1 VPRLPSLALIAL
13 LLPTAAL
20 SYEGAV
26 HREEVDGGV
35 HVPVLTKPP
44 ELVHFEPAVY
54 PEEARREGLAG
65 DVKLAVTI
73 AADGTVADAVVT
85 GPAGHGFDEA
95 AVAAA
100 KQFTFTPA
108 EVDGVPAPI
117 QIEYVYHFALE
128 VPDAGTAPPPPPPE
142 ATLKGQLISRGSRKR
157 VIAGSVRCGDAA
169 DAPEAV
175 SDEEGRF
182 ELKLTPGPCAITA
195 TANGYEPYR
204 TSETLEPGELREVVY
219 YLVPRAIGFET
230 VVRGERE
237 KKEVVRRTVERA
249 EMERIPGTFGDPLRV
264 IQNFPGVA
272 RAPAISGALI
282 VRGASP
288 DETNIFMDGVE
299 IPILYHLGG
308 GPSVVNEEFLDHVD
322 FYPGG
327 FGARYGRAIGGAV
340 DVATRKGTSETWHG
354 AAKVDFLD
362 SSFFLE
368 APVLPGVSV
377 AAAARRSYI
386 DVLLPIVQPDNSI
399 TAVPRY
405 WDYQVRVDW
414 GAGRKPQPGQPSSSF
429 YLMAFGSDDVLKV
442 LATGGFRNRDIN
454 LDIHTLFHRVKGD
467 WTYRNGNFSSVFSPF
482 LGYDLGE
489 ASFGISRLKA
499 DQYSIGFR
507 EDASLEIRPWLV
519 ARAGG
524 DVMFEHLVGTAEL
537 PLLSGVQYAGFPGAE
552 PAAPTQ
558 SLSRSPNT
566 FDGAFY
572 LEADVKLGAFTLT
585 PGVRSSYARVYGHD
599 LFAAEPRFWAR
610 WQPWKGFALKG
621 SAGLYSQPPEST
633 DMDAEPFGTP
643 TLHHEWAF
651 QTSVGVEQKITDVI
665 NVDLTGFFNRRYE
678 RVVAPGL
685 TTEDE
690 NGLSQTA
697 RFGNLG
703 LGRAYGLE
711 LLLKHE
717 LTKQFFGWLAY
728 TFSRTEQRRVGAR
741 DYRLGGFDQT
751 HILTAVGS
759 YRLPHGWEI
768 GARFRYVTG
777 RPYAHLAHSYDV
789 VSMDTTSFGCQREP
803 ADASR
808 FPDFHQLDIR
818 LDRSWLFDNFTLSV
832 YADVQN
838 VYNAQNIETYFSDYR
853 CREEVAV
860 PGIPVLPVLG
870 VKGTF

>member
-1 VPRLPSLALIAL
+1 MHRLPSLALIAL

-26 HREEVDGGV
+26 RREEVDGGV

-54 PEEARREGLAG
+54 PEEAQREGLAG

-73 AADGTVADAVVT
+73 AAGGNVADAVVT

-95 AVAAA
+95 AVAAV

-108 EVDGVPAPI
+108 EVDGAPAPI
-117 QIEYVYHFALE
+117 QIEYVYHFTLE
-128 VPDAGTAPPPPPPE
+128 VPDAGAAPPPPPQ
-142 ATLKGQLISRGSRKR
+142 ATLEGQLVARGSRKR
-157 VIAGSVRCGDAA
+157 IIAGSVRCGNAA
-169 DAPEAV
+169 DAPESV

-182 ELKLTPGPCAITA
+182 ALSLTPGPCAVTA
-195 TANGYEPYR
+195 TANGFEPYR
-204 TSETLEPGELREVVY
+204 TSETLEPGETREVVY
-219 YLVPRAIGFET
+219 YLVPKAIGFET

-237 KKEVVRRTVERA
+237 KKEVVRRTVERQ

-288 DETNIFMDGVE
+288 DETNIFLDGVE

-327 FGARYGRAIGGAV
+327 FGSRYGRAIGGAV
-340 DVATRKGTSETWHG
+340 DVATRKGASDTWHG
-354 AAKVDFLD
+354 AAKIDFLD

-386 DVLLPIVQPDNSI
+386 DVLLPLVQPDNSI

-414 GAGRKPQPGQPSSSF
+414 GSSRKPVAGQPMSSF

-454 LDIHTLFHRVKGD
+454 LDVHTLFHRVKGD
-467 WTYRNGNFSSVFSPF
+467 WTYRDGGFSSVFAPF
-482 LGYDLGE
+482 VGYDLGE
-489 ASFGISRLKA
+489 ASFGISKLKA
-499 DQYSIGFR
+499 DQYNMGFR
-507 EDASLEIRPWLV
+507 EDASWEIRPWLT
-519 ARAGG
+519 ARAGA

-558 SLSRSPNT
+558 ELARTPNT
-566 FDGAFY
+566 FDGALY
-572 LEADVKLGAFTLT
+572 VEADFKLGPFTFT

-599 LFAAEPRFWAR
+599 LDATEPRFWAR
-610 WQPWKGFALKG
+610 WQPFKGFAVKG

-633 DMDAEPFGTP
+633 DMDAEPLGTP

-651 QTSVGVEQKITDVI
+651 QSSVGVEQKITDVI
-665 NVDLTGFFNRRYE
+665 NVDLTGFFNRRFD

-690 NGLSQTA
+690 NGLTHTA

-711 LLLKHE
+711 LLLKHDI
-717 LTKQFFGWLAY
+717 TKEFFGWLAY
-728 TFSRTEQRRVGAR
+728 TLSRTEQRRVGAT
-741 DYRLGGFDQT
+741 DYRLGSFDQT
-751 HILTAVGS
+751 HIVTAVGS
-759 YRLPHGWEI
+759 YRLPHGWEL

-777 RPYAHLAHSYDV
+777 RPYAPVVHPYDV
-789 VSMDTTSFGCQREP
+789 VSMDTTGFSCRREP
-803 ADASR
+803 ADSSR
-808 FPDFHQLDIR
+808 YPDFNQLDLR
-818 LDRSWLFDNFTLSV
+818 LDRSWLFNNFTLDV

-838 VYNAQNIETYFSDYR
+838 VYNAQNIETYFTDYR
-853 CREEVAV
+853 CREEIPV